1 MLEPQGR
8 FNQLSP
14 ELRKELETKANKLGR
29 IIKYKFAIG
38 QMNPD
43 GEQRAD
49 GPVIYPS
56 IYQVTPITFTIKDPH
71 DNKIKYIGVPVGLKE
86 LGAREDSFKRLNLKG
101 PQRGLLALDMNKAE
115 DRDWFAWL
123 ELHPKLENGKFRDP
137 ELPPM
142 ICLIDEVTIAHQTLA
157 DHKLK
162 LDALFVAGSFS
173 AKEVRD
179 FSAAMGWDE
188 AENPTILK
196 KNIIELAE
204 RDPAFFRDFVDNKAI
219 QYRATLQRA
228 LDNKVIAWVPVES
241 KMVWA
246 GNRQT
251 IAILDRV
258 EDNKLLDRMTDWVQT
273 SKNGMDVYKK
283 IQTLLNEKATV

>member
-14 ELRKELETKANKLGR
+14 ELRKELEAKATKLGR
-29 IIKYKFAIG
+29 HIKYKFAIA

-49 GPVIYPS
+49 GAYIYPF
-56 IYQVTPITFTIKDPH
+56 IYQVTPVTYTIKDPH
-71 DNKIKYIGVPVGLKE
+71 DSKLKYIGLPIGLKE
-86 LGAREDSFKRLNLKG
+86 LGATEDSFRRLNIKSN
-101 PQRGLLALDMNKAE
+101 QRGLLMLDMNKAE
-115 DRDWFAWL
+115 DRDTYAWL
-123 ELHPKLENGKFRDP
+123 ELHPKMENGRFRDP
-137 ELPPM
+137 EMPGL
-142 ICLIDEVTIAHQTLA
+142 ISLIDEVLIAHAQLKDQTLR
-157 DHKLK
+157 
-162 LDALFVAGSFS
+162 LDAMFVASNFS

-188 AENPTILK
+188 AENPTVLKRNIL
-196 KNIIELAE
+196 ELAE
-204 RDPAFFRDFVDNKAI
+204 RDPGFFRDFVDNKAI

-228 LDNKVIAWVPVES
+228 LDNKIMAWVPVEH

-258 EDNKLLDRMTDWVQT
+258 EDNNLLDRMTDWVQT

-283 IQTLLNEKATV
+283 IQALLNEKATV